1 MVNIGNDWDNLLK
14 DEWQKD
20 YYIKIRE
27 FLKSEY
33 RNYTVYPEM
42 FSIYNAL
49 KLTSFKDTKILLLGQ
64 DPYHGPG
71 QAHGLAFSVMKDIK
85 IPPSLV
91 NIYKELKDEFEDF
104 EIPKHGFLEKWAK
117 EGVLLLNTSLTV
129 RASMAN
135 SHSKIGWQ
143 IFTDRIIEILNER
156 EDPVVFFLWGGNARQ
171 KKKLITNSRHLVLEA
186 AHPSPL
192 SAYNGFFG
200 CGHFKKANEFLKSI
214 GKEPIDWNVDEV

>member
-1 MVNIGNDWDNLLK
+1 MVSIGNDWDSLLK
-14 DEWQKD
+14 DEWEKD
-20 YYIKIRE
+20 YYKKIRG

-33 RNYTVYPEM
+33 ANHTVYPDM
-42 FSIYNAL
+42 YSIFNAL

-64 DPYHGPG
+64 DPYHGEG
-71 QAHGLAFSVMKDIK
+71 QAHGLAFSVKKDIK

-91 NIYKELKDEFEDF
+91 NIYKELKNEIESF
-104 EIPKHGFLEKWAK
+104 EIPNHGFLEKWAK

-135 SHSKIGWQ
+135 SHSQIGWH
-143 IFTDRIIEILNER
+143 IFTDRIIELLNER
-156 EDPVVFFLWGGNARQ
+156 EEPVVFLLWGGNARR
-171 KKKLITNSRHLVLEA
+171 KKTLITNSRHLVLEA

-200 CGHFKKANEFLKSI
+200 CGHFIKANEFLKSI
-214 GKEPIDWNVDEV
+214 GKSPIDWQV